1 MLLICPQCHA
11 KAQTKCDCGIGYI
24 PAGDLAR
31 QEVIRNPQ
39 KSDRAI
45 AKQLGITH
53 PTVAAARKAVGKNL
67 PGERRQGRDGKQYPA
82 HKAVRH
88 QVPKGRKGPG
98 IPVPKT
104 EKFPGLYRL
113 QTAWFMATRQE
124 TEMFLE
130 WVKHQRERTSNVVEL
145 QRTGS

>member
-1 MLLICPQCHA
+1 MLLMCPQCQA
-11 KAQTKCDCGIGYI
+11 KAQAKCDCGVGYI

-31 QEVIRNPQ
+31 REVIRNPQ

-45 AKQLGITH
+45 AKQLGINHATVTRARS
-53 PTVAAARKAVGKNL
+53 TVANATVGK
-67 PGERRQGRDGKQYPA
+67 RQGRDGKMRRMP
-82 HKAVRH
+82 VRY

-98 IPVPKT
+98 IPVPKD

-130 WVKHQRERTSNVVEL
+130 WVKHQRERKACNVVEL
-145 QRTGS
+145 QRSAS

>member
-1 MLLICPQCHA
+1 MLLMCPQCQT
-11 KAQTKCDCGIGYI
+11 KAEAKCDCGVGYV

-31 QEVIRNPQ
+31 MAVIKTPQ

-45 AKQLGITH
+45 AKQLGINDT
-53 PTVAAARKAVGKNL
+53 TVAKARKATTAGNPAVEK
-67 PGERRQGRDGKQYPA
+67 RQGRDGKMRRMP
-82 HKAVRH
+82 VRH

-98 IPVPKT
+98 IPVPKD

-124 TEMFLE
+124 TEMFLQ
-130 WVKHQRERTSNVVEL
+130 WVKHQRERNASNVVEL
-145 QRTGS
+145 SRAAS